1 MGRSREYRGYYCS
14 SCNSYSR
21 LYRDDRDGSFRGT
34 CSGCGCRL
42 ELPAAYAEECFFF
55 SGGKRF
61 RPIHMWDSYRQ
72 GKVVA
77 HVDAG
82 TRARLLE
89 SKKYK
94 GATWYRVRAAG
105 TEGWV
110 IGSFIR
116 RLR

>member
-55 SGGKRF
+55 SGGGGKNRG
-61 RPIHMWDSYRQ
+61 IDQ
-72 GKVVA
+72 GKA
-77 HVDAG
+77 
-82 TRARLLE
+82 
-89 SKKYK
+89 
-94 GATWYRVRAAG
+94 
-105 TEGWV
+105 V
-110 IGSFIR
+110 IVEKVSNGFDDR
-116 RLR
+116 MPNPR